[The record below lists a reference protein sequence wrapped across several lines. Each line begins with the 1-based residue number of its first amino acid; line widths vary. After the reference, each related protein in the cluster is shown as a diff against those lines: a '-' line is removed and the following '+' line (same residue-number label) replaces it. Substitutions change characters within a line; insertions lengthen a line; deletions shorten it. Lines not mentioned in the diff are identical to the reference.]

1 MATLGKMIR
10 IAATS
15 HEKQLDDG
23 GKPYILHTIRVMM
36 GVAHH
41 DDEEIMTIAVGHD
54 LLEDDPEWTIERL
67 RAEGFSERVLT
78 ALSLL
83 THPKHEPYAQY
94 IQRVST
100 NIDATLVKLADL
112 RDNSDI
118 TRLKGIREKDTKR
131 MEKYHRAFLFLTQVL
146 KTRKEIYGEVV

>member
-15 HEKQLDDG
+15 HEEQTDYG
-23 GKPYILHTIRVMM
+23 GKPYILHPIRVAM
-36 GVAHH
+36 GLHT
-41 DDEEIMTIAVGHD
+41 DDEELMTIAIGHD
-54 LLEDDPEWTIERL
+54 LLEDDPKWTIERL
-67 RAEGFSERVLT
+67 REEGFSERVLT

-100 NIDATLVKLADL
+100 NRDATLVKLSDL

-118 TRLKGIREKDTKR
+118 MRLKGIGTKDTQR
-131 MEKYHRAFLFLTQVL
+131 MEKYHRAFLFLTRVM
-146 KTRKEIYGEVV
+146 KTHKEIYG